1 MWVKVADGGQIK
13 CDSITRN
20 FEWKMQGYTF
30 TADLL
35 LLPLSGSGAVMGI
48 QWFTTLGPILWDF
61 KNLTMEFKQDGKK
74 VKLRG
79 ATVRRLKSIQPE
91 QLMKLMQHTGELSM
105 MQLIPVHTQIN
116 PRPNTLQL
124 EDNIH
129 PDIIHLLQEFSNLLK
144 NISELPPIREKFD
157 HKIPLKDNT

>member
-1 MWVKVADGGQIK
+1 MGVKSNVTPSLETLNEKCKDTPSLQI
-13 CDSITRN
+13 CYS
-20 FEWKMQGYTF
+20 FHC
-30 TADLL
+30 
-35 LLPLSGSGAVMGI
+35 GSGAVMGI

-116 PRPNTLQL
+116 PQPNTLQL

-144 NISELPPIREKFD
+144 KSLNYHLLEKNLTI
-157 HKIPLKDNT
+157 KSLSKTTPKP